1 MANLKSVQLADPM
14 AWLASLARPESLMAI
29 AAFVLCIALAWLMAW
44 GVRRLLSGYALT
56 VLLGRRLID
65 GVLFPML
72 LLGLM
77 FIARL
82 LLTQD
87 KPIALFDI
95 LLPVCT
101 SLAVIRLGVKV
112 LQVAFAGA
120 AFVRAL
126 ERTISWL
133 AWAAVV
139 LWVTGVLPMV
149 LNELDQIHWKIG
161 GVLMSVRTLVEG
173 ALSAGAVLIV
183 VLWISSAIEARLL
196 HSATGSD
203 LSLRKV
209 ISNTVRA
216 LLMFVGLI
224 LGALVG
230 GIWALVQLPTFALKG
245 ITVKGDVE
253 HNNEVTLRANVVTK
267 FTGNFFTADLVRVR
281 SAFESV
287 PWVRLAS
294 VQREFPNRLRVTLQ
308 EHKPVAYWGDDGEQ
322 RMVNSFGEVF
332 EANTGDLEDD
342 KMPRLSGPDSQSQ
355 QVLAMYLALE
365 PAFKAMSLGVES
377 LVLTDRGS
385 WRAKLAHGAV
395 IELGR
400 GSVDD
405 VMVRVKR
412 VSQTLAQ
419 VTHKLGRKVSAIESA
434 DLRHDNGYALRV
446 RGVSTQDVSN
456 KR

>member
-1 MANLKSVQLADPM
+1 MTSRYTHMRP
-14 AWLASLARPESLMAI
+14 RPEVNASVSVPLDVKLMHM
-29 AAFVLCIALAWLMAW
+29 AA
-44 GVRRLLSGYALT
+44 S
-56 VLLGRRLID
+56 
-65 GVLFPML
+65 
-72 LLGLM
+72 
-77 FIARL
+77 
-82 LLTQD
+82 
-87 KPIALFDI
+87 
-95 LLPVCT
+95 
-101 SLAVIRLGVKV
+101 
-112 LQVAFAGA
+112 
-120 AFVRAL
+120 
-126 ERTISWL
+126 
-133 AWAAVV
+133 
-139 LWVTGVLPMV
+139 
-149 LNELDQIHWKIG
+149 
-161 GVLMSVRTLVEG
+161 
-173 ALSAGAVLIV
+173 
-183 VLWISSAIEARLL
+183 
-196 HSATGSD
+196 
-203 LSLRKV
+203 
-209 ISNTVRA
+209 
-216 LLMFVGLI
+216 LMFVGLI
-224 LGALVG
+224 VGVLVG

-267 FTGNFFTADLVRVR
+267 FTGNFFTADLGRVR

-332 EANTGDLEDD
+332 EANTGDLDDD

-355 QVLAMYLALE
+355 QVLSMYLALQ

-377 LVLTDRGS
+377 LALTDRGS

-405 VMVRVKR
+405 VMVRVQR

-446 RGVSTQDVSN
+446 RGVSTQDVPN

>member
-1 MANLKSVQLADPM
+1 MTMRYTHMRPRPEVNASVPVPLDVKLMHMA
-14 AWLASLARPESLMAI
+14 ASLMI
-29 AAFVLCIALAWLMAW
+29 V
-44 GVRRLLSGYALT
+44 G
-56 VLLGRRLID
+56 
-65 GVLFPML
+65 
-72 LLGLM
+72 
-77 FIARL
+77 
-82 LLTQD
+82 
-87 KPIALFDI
+87 
-95 LLPVCT
+95 
-101 SLAVIRLGVKV
+101 
-112 LQVAFAGA
+112 
-120 AFVRAL
+120 
-126 ERTISWL
+126 
-133 AWAAVV
+133 
-139 LWVTGVLPMV
+139 
-149 LNELDQIHWKIG
+149 
-161 GVLMSVRTLVEG
+161 
-173 ALSAGAVLIV
+173 LIV
-183 VLWISSAIEARLL
+183 V
-196 HSATGSD
+196 
-203 LSLRKV
+203 
-209 ISNTVRA
+209 
-216 LLMFVGLI
+216 
-224 LGALVG
+224 ALVG

-355 QVLAMYLALE
+355 QVLSMYLALE

-377 LVLTDRGS
+377 LALTDRGS

-400 GSVDD
+400 GSVDE
-405 VMVRVKR
+405 VMVRVQR

-419 VTHKLGRKVSAIESA
+419 VTSKLGRKVSAIESA